1 MDMTLT
7 KTRIRAGVWEG
18 VLSGAADP
26 AALEVLL
33 LGQAADGCQPSPP
46 CPTGPANGLVRVPIP
61 AEALSEGVQTFII
74 RDKASGEKLAHFT
87 IITGVAMED
96 DMRAEVDLL
105 RAELDM
111 LKRAFRRHCL
121 ETVEL
126 TLAVRGLTPRAPRQ
140 ARATRHLRDKPEDT
154 DDPYPASA
162 CPA

>member
-18 VLSGAADP
+18 VLSGATATP
-26 AALEVLL
+26 QIEVLL
-33 LGQAADGCQPSPP
+33 LEQTLAGV
-46 CPTGPANGLVRVPIP
+46 GLSAVPERAGEFLLRVPIP

-74 RDKASGEKLAHFT
+74 RDKASGEKLVHFT
-87 IITGVAMED
+87 VITGVAMED

-121 ETVEL
+121 ET
-126 TLAVRGLTPRAPRQ
+126 AN
-140 ARATRHLRDKPEDT
+140 
-154 DDPYPASA
+154 
-162 CPA
+162 